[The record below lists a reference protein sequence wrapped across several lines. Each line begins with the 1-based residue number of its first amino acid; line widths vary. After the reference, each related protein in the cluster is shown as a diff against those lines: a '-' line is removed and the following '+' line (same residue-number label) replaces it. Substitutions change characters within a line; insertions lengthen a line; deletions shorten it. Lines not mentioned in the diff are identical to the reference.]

1 MQIYFFFNY
10 LVTIPIIRLPFTA
23 HTKPRKTLSIQ
34 HKTTDFP
41 DFIAY
46 KQRNA
51 YICSIKE
58 PVMEILTRQHYADMV
73 DSWIGKGNIIALV
86 GSRRVGKSYILK
98 DFIQRHSKDEDIN
111 IIYVDKEKRD
121 FRNIKTNE
129 DLDAWIE
136 ERFIPGRH
144 NCILI
149 DEVQQID
156 GFEKSVCSWYT
167 EDRTDVLI
175 TGSNSDLLSGE
186 LATLLSGR
194 HVEIRVHPLTYM
206 EFLQFHNLKNSDDS
220 LMTYLNYGG
229 LPGLKAIGL
238 GNEDQVWAYLAS
250 VFNTIM
256 LKDIIERYD
265 IRNIPFLNNLI
276 AFYAD
281 TTGKLTSANSIS
293 KYMKSQDE
301 KVSSNLI
308 LLYRMF
314 YSEAFLIDV
323 VSRYDI
329 HGKRI
334 FESNEKIYWDDI
346 GLRNL
351 KAEGNMD
358 SYIEKVIENAVYKQL
373 CFLGYEVKVGVLN
386 AGEVDF
392 VCTKAGTTV
401 YIQASY
407 IVTDDSTRRREF
419 GPLEKIRDNHP
430 KYVIS
435 ATPLLNRR
443 NEDGII
449 HLSLRKFLTEGL

>member
-1 MQIYFFFNY
+1 
-10 LVTIPIIRLPFTA
+10 
-23 HTKPRKTLSIQ
+23 
-34 HKTTDFP
+34 
-41 DFIAY
+41 
-46 KQRNA
+46 
-51 YICSIKE
+51 
-58 PVMEILTRQHYADMV
+58 MEILTRQHYADIV

-98 DFIQRHSKDEDIN
+98 DFIQRHSRDENSN
-111 IIYVDKEKRD
+111 IIYVDKEKKN
-121 FRNIKTNE
+121 FKSIKSKD
-129 DLDAWIE
+129 DLDTWIE
-136 ERFIPGRH
+136 ERFVPGKH
-144 NCILI
+144 NYILI
-149 DEVQQID
+149 DEVQEIES
-156 GFEKSVCSWYT
+156 FEDSVCSWYS
-167 EDRTDVLI
+167 EDDTDVLI

-186 LATLLSGR
+186 LATRLSGR

-206 EFLQFHNLKNSDDS
+206 EFLQFHKLPDSDES

-229 LPGLKAIGL
+229 LPGLRTVGL
-238 GNEDQVWAYLAS
+238 DNEEQVWAYLAS

-293 KYMKSQDE
+293 KYMKTQNVN
-301 KVSSNLI
+301 VSSNLI
-308 LLYRMF
+308 LLYRSF

-329 HGKRI
+329 HGKKI

-351 KAEGNMD
+351 KASGGMD

-373 CFLGYEVKVGVLN
+373 SFLGYDIKVGVLN

-392 VCTKAGTTV
+392 VCTKSGQTIYV
-401 YIQASY
+401 QASY
-407 IVTDDSTRRREF
+407 IIAEDTTRKREF
-419 GPLEKIRDNHP
+419 GPLEKIRDNYP

-435 ATPLLNRR
+435 ATPYLTQR
-443 NEDGII
+443 NENGII

>member
-1 MQIYFFFNY
+1 
-10 LVTIPIIRLPFTA
+10 
-23 HTKPRKTLSIQ
+23 
-34 HKTTDFP
+34 
-41 DFIAY
+41 
-46 KQRNA
+46 
-51 YICSIKE
+51 
-58 PVMEILTRQHYADMV
+58 MEILTRQHYADIV

-98 DFIQRHSKDEDIN
+98 DFIQRHSRDENSN
-111 IIYVDKEKRD
+111 IIYVDKEKKN
-121 FRNIKTNE
+121 FKSIKNKD
-129 DLDAWIE
+129 DLDTWIE
-136 ERFIPGRH
+136 ERFVPGKH
-144 NCILI
+144 NYILI
-149 DEVQQID
+149 DEVQEIES
-156 GFEKSVCSWYT
+156 FEDSVCSWYS
-167 EDRTDVLI
+167 EDDTDVLI

-186 LATLLSGR
+186 LATRLSGR

-206 EFLQFHNLKNSDDS
+206 EFLQFHNLPDSDES

-229 LPGLKAIGL
+229 LPGLRTVGL
-238 GNEDQVWAYLAS
+238 DNEEQVWDYLAS

-293 KYMKSQDE
+293 KYMKSQNE

-308 LLYRMF
+308 LLYRSF

-329 HGKRI
+329 HGKKI
-334 FESNEKIYWDDI
+334 FESNEKIYWNDL

-351 KAEGNMD
+351 KSSGSMD

-373 CFLGYEVKVGVLN
+373 SFLGYDIKVGVLN

-392 VCTKAGTTV
+392 VCTKAGQTV
-401 YIQASY
+401 YVQASY
-407 IVTDDSTRRREF
+407 IIAEETTREREF
-419 GPLEKIRDNHP
+419 GPLEKIRDNYP
-430 KYVIS
+430 KFVIS
-435 ATPLLNRR
+435 ATPYLTKR
-443 NEDGII
+443 NDNGII

>member
-1 MQIYFFFNY
+1 
-10 LVTIPIIRLPFTA
+10 
-23 HTKPRKTLSIQ
+23 
-34 HKTTDFP
+34 
-41 DFIAY
+41 
-46 KQRNA
+46 
-51 YICSIKE
+51 
-58 PVMEILTRQHYADMV
+58 MEILTRQHYADIV

-98 DFIQRHSKDEDIN
+98 DFIQRHSRDENSN
-111 IIYVDKEKRD
+111 IIYVDKEKKN
-121 FRNIKTNE
+121 FKSIKNKD
-129 DLDAWIE
+129 DLDTWIE
-136 ERFIPGRH
+136 ERFVPGKH
-144 NCILI
+144 NYILI
-149 DEVQQID
+149 DEVQEIES
-156 GFEKSVCSWYT
+156 FEDSVCSWYS
-167 EDRTDVLI
+167 EDDTDVLI

-186 LATLLSGR
+186 LATRLSGR

-206 EFLQFHNLKNSDDS
+206 EFLQFHNLPDSDES

-229 LPGLKAIGL
+229 LPGLRTVGL
-238 GNEDQVWAYLAS
+238 DNEEQVWDYLAS

-293 KYMKSQDE
+293 KYMKSQNE

-308 LLYRMF
+308 LLYRSF

-329 HGKRI
+329 HGKKI

-351 KAEGNMD
+351 KASGGMD

-373 CFLGYEVKVGVLN
+373 SFLGYDIKVGVLN

-392 VCTKAGTTV
+392 VCTKSEQTIYV
-401 YIQASY
+401 QASY
-407 IVTDDSTRRREF
+407 IIAEDTTREREF
-419 GPLEKIRDNHP
+419 GPLEKIRDNYP

-435 ATPLLNRR
+435 ATPYLTQR
-443 NEDGII
+443 NENGII

>member
-1 MQIYFFFNY
+1 M
-10 LVTIPIIRLPFTA
+10 
-23 HTKPRKTLSIQ
+23 
-34 HKTTDFP
+34 D
-41 DFIAY
+41 
-46 KQRNA
+46 
-51 YICSIKE
+51 
-58 PVMEILTRQHYADMV
+58 ILTRQHYADIV

-98 DFIQRHSKDEDIN
+98 DFIQRHSRDENSN
-111 IIYVDKEKRD
+111 IIYVDKEKKN
-121 FRNIKTNE
+121 FKSIKNKD
-129 DLDAWIE
+129 DLDTWIE
-136 ERFIPGRH
+136 ERFVPGKH
-144 NCILI
+144 NYILI
-149 DEVQQID
+149 DEVQEIES
-156 GFEKSVCSWYT
+156 FEDSVCSWYS
-167 EDRTDVLI
+167 EDDTVVLI

-186 LATLLSGR
+186 LATRLSGR

-206 EFLQFHNLKNSDDS
+206 EFLQFHNLPDSDES

-229 LPGLKAIGL
+229 LPGLRTVGL
-238 GNEDQVWAYLAS
+238 DNEEQVWAYLAS

-293 KYMKSQDE
+293 KYMKSQNE
-301 KVSSNLI
+301 NVSSNLI
-308 LLYRMF
+308 LLYRSF

-329 HGKRI
+329 HGKKI

-351 KAEGNMD
+351 KASGGMD

-373 CFLGYEVKVGVLN
+373 SFLGYDIKVGVLN

-392 VCTKAGTTV
+392 VCTKSGQTIYV
-401 YIQASY
+401 QASY
-407 IVTDDSTRRREF
+407 IIAEDTTREREF
-419 GPLEKIRDNHP
+419 GPLEKIRDNYP

-435 ATPLLNRR
+435 ATPYLTQR
-443 NEDGII
+443 NENGII

>member
-1 MQIYFFFNY
+1 
-10 LVTIPIIRLPFTA
+10 
-23 HTKPRKTLSIQ
+23 
-34 HKTTDFP
+34 
-41 DFIAY
+41 
-46 KQRNA
+46 
-51 YICSIKE
+51 
-58 PVMEILTRQHYADMV
+58 MEILTRQHYADIV

-98 DFIQRHSKDEDIN
+98 DFIQRHSRDENSN
-111 IIYVDKEKRD
+111 IIYVDKEKKN
-121 FRNIKTNE
+121 FKSIKNKD
-129 DLDAWIE
+129 DLDTWIE
-136 ERFIPGRH
+136 ERFVPGKH
-144 NCILI
+144 NYILI
-149 DEVQQID
+149 DEVQEIES
-156 GFEKSVCSWYT
+156 FEDSVCSWYS
-167 EDRTDVLI
+167 EDDTDVLI

-186 LATLLSGR
+186 LATRLSGR

-206 EFLQFHNLKNSDDS
+206 EFLQFHNLPDSDES

-229 LPGLKAIGL
+229 LPGLRTVGL
-238 GNEDQVWAYLAS
+238 DNEEQVWDYLAS

-293 KYMKSQDE
+293 KYMKSQNE

-308 LLYRMF
+308 LLYRSF

-329 HGKRI
+329 HGKKL

-351 KAEGNMD
+351 KASGGMD

-373 CFLGYEVKVGVLN
+373 SYLGFDIKVGVLN

-392 VCTKAGTTV
+392 VCTKSGQTIYV
-401 YIQASY
+401 QASY
-407 IVTDDSTRRREF
+407 IIAEDTTREREF
-419 GPLEKIRDNHP
+419 GPLEKIRDNYP

-435 ATPLLNRR
+435 ATPYLTQR
-443 NEDGII
+443 NENGII